1 MAEEKEEKK
10 QQGKEDKKKAK
21 EEKKKAK
28 KEEKEKK
35 KQEKKGKKEGK
46 EEKEKTEKQEDGKSE
61 GDEKKS
67 FIASFLPGMIIGLI
81 VVSFAGAGFS
91 VGRIFGGSSTPQAPG
106 TSEND
111 QAQNSKA
118 KDSEDGE
125 KNSWYY
131 HMAPV
136 IANLNVSDVT
146 RYVKASLT
154 LEISD
159 EVDQKKFAAYL
170 DEKQP
175 ILTNWLTVYL
185 ASLGL
190 DDIRG
195 DSNLKSIQAH
205 VLDGFN
211 EKLFPDSKP
220 QIKHILFKEFAVQ

>member
-10 QQGKEDKKKAK
+10 QQDKKDK
-21 EEKKKAK
+21 K

-35 KQEKKGKKEGK
+35 KQEKKNAKDEKK
-46 EEKEKTEKQEDGKSE
+46 KTEKQEDGKSE
-61 GDEKKS
+61 GDKRKS
-67 FIASFLPGMIIGLI
+67 FIGRFLPGIIIGLI
-81 VVSFAGAGFS
+81 VVSFAGAGFT
-91 VGRIFGGSSTPQAPG
+91 VGRIFGGSSTPQTPG
-106 TSEND
+106 TSENGQTHD
-111 QAQNSKA
+111 SKA
-118 KDSEDGE
+118 KDSEDSE

-146 RYVKASLT
+146 RYVKTSLI

-159 EVDQKKFAAYL
+159 ELDQKKFSAYL

-195 DSNLKSIQAH
+195 DNNLKRIQAH
-205 VLDGFN
+205 ILDAFN

>member
-21 EEKKKAK
+21 EDKKKAK
-28 KEEKEKK
+28 KEEKEKN

-46 EEKEKTEKQEDGKSE
+46 EEKEKTEKKKDGKSE

-67 FIASFLPGMIIGLI
+67 FIDRFLPGIIIGLI
-81 VVSFAGAGFS
+81 AVSFAGAGFT
-91 VGRIFGGSSTPQAPG
+91 VGRIFGGSSTAQTPG
-106 TSEND
+106 TSENG
-111 QAQNSKA
+111 QNYDSKA
-118 KDSEDGE
+118 KDSEDSE

-146 RYVKASLT
+146 RYVKTSLI

-159 EVDQKKFAAYL
+159 EVDQKKFTAYL

-195 DSNLKSIQAH
+195 DNNLKSIQAH
-205 VLDGFN
+205 ILDAFN

>member
-1 MAEEKEEKK
+1 MAEEKEE
-10 QQGKEDKKKAK
+10 KKKAK

-35 KQEKKGKKEGK
+35 KQEKKGEK
-46 EEKEKTEKQEDGKSE
+46 EEKKKPEKQEDGKSE

-67 FIASFLPGMIIGLI
+67 FIGRFLPGIII
-81 VVSFAGAGFS
+81 VLVIVSFGGAGFTL
-91 VGRIFGGSSTPQAPG
+91 GRFFGGSSTPQTTGASG
-106 TSEND
+106 NGQSHD
-111 QAQNSKA
+111 SKA
-118 KDSEDGE
+118 KDSKEGL

-159 EVDQKKFAAYL
+159 EVDEKKFTAYL
-170 DEKQP
+170 GEKQP

-195 DSNLKSIQAH
+195 DNNLKSIQAH
-205 VLDGFN
+205 IRDAFN

-220 QIKHILFKEFAVQ
+220 MIKHILFKEFAVQ